1 MRLYKKAV
9 TITNNC
15 QKYVQKPT
23 WRVQMFAESQTF
35 VIAQILLSL
44 LLEMFIIPTVFVV
57 HVAGTNI
64 LAAICETFVLIAK
77 NILATNERIF
87 SHFSLATCQYDCTM
101 KTYFWAIFCIWEKQF
116 VFLTTFLFPKCI

>member
-1 MRLYKKAV
+1 MRRYKKAV

-44 LLEMFIIPTVFVV
+44 LLEMFMILTVFFMHVV
-57 HVAGTNI
+57 GANMLV
-64 LAAICETFVLIAK
+64 AICETFVLIAK
-77 NILATNERIF
+77 NFLAANEIIF
-87 SHFSLATCQYDCTM
+87 SHFSLATCQYGCTIM
-101 KTYFWAIFCIWEKQF
+101 TYFWAILCIWEKQF
-116 VFLTTFLFPKCI
+116 VFLTTFVFRKCI